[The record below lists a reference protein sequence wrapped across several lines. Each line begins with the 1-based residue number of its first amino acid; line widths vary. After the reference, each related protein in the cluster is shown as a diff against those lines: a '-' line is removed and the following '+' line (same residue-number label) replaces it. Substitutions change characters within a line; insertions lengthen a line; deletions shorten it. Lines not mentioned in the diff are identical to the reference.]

1 MRLKK
6 IIEAE
11 DAVAVIHDGDVIAS
25 AGYGGNG
32 TPDQLFVALE
42 KRFLATGAPRDLTL
56 VFAGGQGDM
65 RDKGL
70 NRLGHAGLLKRVVGG
85 HFGLIPRIEKL
96 AVGNQIEAYN
106 LPEGILTH
114 LYRDIG
120 VGKPGTLSPVGLGT
134 YIDPRHGGGR
144 MNAVTTEEIVR
155 LIEIDGEEF
164 LFFKSFPIKVALIR
178 GTTADPDGNIT
189 AEREALT
196 LENLALAIA
205 ARNSG
210 GIVLAQVERVAA
222 EGSLD
227 ARRVQV
233 PGVLVDC
240 VVLAEP
246 EHHMQTYGTQ
256 FSPAFAGELRVPQ
269 KKAQAVELSERKIIA
284 RRAARELSPN
294 CVINVG
300 VGTVPDQVPLV
311 AGEERVQDLITLTVD
326 PGVLGGV
333 PMSGLDF
340 GAAVN
345 YQAVIDHCSEFD
357 FIDGGGLDAAFL
369 GFGECDAQGNINASR
384 FGARIPGCGGFI
396 NISQNAKKIVFVGTF
411 TSGGLEVA
419 VERGR
424 VRIAKEGK
432 FAKFVP
438 AIGQTT
444 FSADYA
450 RRRRQEVLYLTE
462 RCVLRLGEKGLT
474 LTESAPGIG
483 LERDILAQMPF
494 KPAIDG
500 PRAMDAA
507 IFQPQPMGLRERML
521 DIRIGDRLSYD
532 AASNTVYMNYAGMR
546 VRNEGDIRMILDAVD
561 ALLGPLGRRVF
572 GGELRAVFLR
582 RRRVRP
588 LCRRGQVRRA
598 DLPHRRQALH
608 QRRLPA
614 PQARQRTSQAADQL
628 RSSRLAA
635 RDPEGALTPSTHEP
649 GTVPYFVAFHGI
661 AHPAYASAGT
671 KRTAHH
677 ASTPWKGV
685 SEPPKVTKAPSETS
699 NSAKQRKASSA
710 PTGRHSALVTT
721 AAITNICGMA
731 RRTNRMVSWPTECW
745 ACDGGVPVY
754 PRGTGRCL
762 RCVALKKKKPG
773 SGARSFGARPAR
785 CYGAGRRAS
794 ICSSSVIGTG
804 LLNR

>member
-42 KRFLATGAPRDLTL
+42 KRFLESGSPRDLTL

-65 RDKGL
+65 QQKGL
-70 NRLGHAGLLKRVVGG
+70 NRLGHAGLLKRVIGG

-96 AVGNQIEAYN
+96 AVANEIEAYN

-120 VGKPGTLSPVGLGT
+120 AGKPGTLSPVGLGT
-134 YIDPRHGGGR
+134 YIDPRRGGGR
-144 MNAVTTEEIVR
+144 MNAMTTQDIVR
-155 LIEIDGEEF
+155 VIEIDGAEF
-164 LFFKSFPIKVALIR
+164 LFFKAFPINVALIR

-210 GIVLAQVERVAA
+210 GIVIAQVERVAA

-256 FSPAFAGELRVPQ
+256 FNPAFAGELRVPQ
-269 KKAQAVELSERKIIA
+269 KKVRVVELSERKIIA
-284 RRAARELSPN
+284 RRASLELVPN

-311 AGEERVQDLITLTVD
+311 AGEERVHDLITLTVD
-326 PGVLGGV
+326 PGVMGGV

-345 YQAVIDHCSEFD
+345 YQAVIDHCSAFD

-369 GFGECDAQGNINASR
+369 GFGECDARGNINASR

-419 VERGR
+419 IENGSL
-424 VRIAKEGK
+424 RIAREGK
-432 FAKFVP
+432 FAKFVDT
-438 AIGQTT
+438 IGQTT

-450 RRRRQEVLYLTE
+450 RLREQEVLYVTE
-462 RCVLRLGEKGLT
+462 RCVFRLGEAGLT
-474 LTESAPGIG
+474 LAEIAPGID
-483 LERDILAQMPF
+483 LERDILARMPF
-494 KPAIDG
+494 VPAIDG
-500 PRAMDAA
+500 PRPMDPA
-507 IFQPQPMGLRERML
+507 IFGTGPMGLRERML

-532 AASNTVYMNYAGMR
+532 AGMNTVYMNYAGMR
-546 VRNEGDIRMILDAVD
+546 VRSAADIRMIIDAVD
-561 ALLGPLGRRVF
+561 ALLKPLDKRVHSVVNYERF
-572 GGELRAVFLR
+572 SCDDDVF
-582 RRRVRP
+582 
-588 LCRRGQVRRA
+588 
-598 DLPHRRQALH
+598 
-608 QRRLPA
+608 
-614 PQARQRTSQAADQL
+614 
-628 RSSRLAA
+628 
-635 RDPEGALTPSTHEP
+635 
-649 GTVPYFVAFHGI
+649 
-661 AHPAYASAGT
+661 
-671 KRTAHH
+671 
-677 ASTPWKGV
+677 
-685 SEPPKVTKAPSETS
+685 
-699 NSAKQRKASSA
+699 
-710 PTGRHSALVTT
+710 
-721 AAITNICGMA
+721 
-731 RRTNRMVSWPTECW
+731 
-745 ACDGGVPVY
+745 
-754 PRGTGRCL
+754 
-762 RCVALKKKKPG
+762 
-773 SGARSFGARPAR
+773 
-785 CYGAGRRAS
+785 
-794 ICSSSVIGTG
+794 
-804 LLNR
+804 

>member
-6 IIEAE
+6 VIEAE

-42 KRFLATGAPRDLTL
+42 QRFLESGHPRDLTL

-65 RDKGL
+65 QHRGL
-70 NRLGHAGLLKRVVGG
+70 NRLGHAGLLKRVIGG

-96 AVGNQIEAYN
+96 AVDNRIEAYN

-120 VGKPGTLSPVGLGT
+120 AGKPGTLSPVGLGT

-144 MNAVTTEEIVR
+144 MNAMTTEDIVR
-155 LIEIDGEEF
+155 LIEIDGQEF

-178 GTTADPDGNIT
+178 GTTADPDGNLT

-205 ARNSG
+205 ARNSD
-210 GIVLAQVERVAA
+210 GIVLAQVERIAA

-256 FSPAFAGELRVPQ
+256 FNPAFSGELRVPQ
-269 KKAQAVELSERKIIA
+269 RKIHAVELNERKIIA
-284 RRAARELSPN
+284 RRAALELSPN

-326 PGVLGGV
+326 PGVMGGV

-369 GFGECDAQGNINASR
+369 GFGESDAEGNVNASR

-396 NISQNAKKIVFVGTF
+396 NISQSAKKIVFVGTF
-411 TSGGLEVA
+411 SSGGLQVVIENGA
-419 VERGR
+419 

-450 RRRRQEVLYLTE
+450 RRRGQEVLYVTE
-462 RCVLRLGEKGLT
+462 RCVFRLSEKGLT
-474 LTESAPGIG
+474 LAEIAPGVD
-483 LERDILAQMPF
+483 LERDILARLPF
-494 KPAIDG
+494 RPAIDG
-500 PRAMDAA
+500 PRLMDPV
-507 IFQPQPMGLRERML
+507 IFRPEPMGLRARML

-546 VRNEGDIRMILDAVD
+546 VRSEEDIRMIVDAVD
-561 ALLGPLGRRVF
+561 ALLGPLGSRVHSVVNYERF
-572 GGELRAVFLR
+572 SCDDEVFDQYVDAVKYVEETYYIDVKRYTSGAFLR
-582 RRRVRP
+582 HK
-588 LCRRGQVRRA
+588 LGSGLA
-598 DLPHRRQALH
+598 KRQI
-608 QRRLPA
+608 
-614 PQARQRTSQAADQL
+614 TSEIL
-628 RSSRLAA
+628 
-635 RDPEGALTPSTHEP
+635 
-649 GTVPYFVAFHGI
+649 
-661 AHPAYASAGT
+661 
-671 KRTAHH
+671 
-677 ASTPWKGV
+677 
-685 SEPPKVTKAPSETS
+685 
-699 NSAKQRKASSA
+699 
-710 PTGRHSALVTT
+710 
-721 AAITNICGMA
+721 
-731 RRTNRMVSWPTECW
+731 
-745 ACDGGVPVY
+745 
-754 PRGTGRCL
+754 
-762 RCVALKKKKPG
+762 G
-773 SGARSFGARPAR
+773 SGAAAAPKR
-785 CYGAGRRAS
+785 
-794 ICSSSVIGTG
+794 
-804 LLNR
+804 

>member
-11 DAVAVIHDGDVIAS
+11 DAVAVIHNGDVIAS

-42 KRFLATGAPRDLTL
+42 KRFLETDAPRDLTL

-65 RDKGL
+65 KDKGL
-70 NRLGHAGLLKRVVGG
+70 NRLGHAGLLKRVIGG

-96 AVGNQIEAYN
+96 AVANQIEAYN

-120 VGKPGTLSPVGLGT
+120 AGKPGTLSPVGLGT

-144 MNAVTTEEIVR
+144 MNAMTTEDIVR

-164 LFFKSFPIKVALIR
+164 LFFKAFPIKVALIR

-210 GIVLAQVERVAA
+210 GIVLAQVERIAA

-256 FSPAFAGELRVPQ
+256 FSPAFAGELRVPHENT
-269 KKAQAVELSERKIIA
+269 QAPDLSERKIIA
-284 RRAARELSPN
+284 RRAALELSPN

-326 PGVLGGV
+326 PGVMGGV

-345 YQAVIDHCSEFD
+345 YQAVIDHCSAFD

-369 GFGECDAQGNINASR
+369 GFGECDARGNVNASR

-411 TSGGLEVA
+411 TSSGLEVA
-419 VERGR
+419 IENGR
-424 VRIAKEGK
+424 IRIAKEGK
-432 FAKFVP
+432 FSKFVA

-450 RRRRQEVLYLTE
+450 RRRRQEVLYVTE
-462 RCVLRLGEKGLT
+462 RCVFRLGEEGLT
-474 LTESAPGIG
+474 LTELAPGIE

-494 KPAIDG
+494 RPAIEG
-500 PRAMDAA
+500 PRTMDPV
-507 IFQPQPMGLRERML
+507 IFRVQPMGLRERML
-521 DIRIGDRLSYD
+521 DIRIADRLSYD
-532 AASNTVYMNYAGMR
+532 AASNSVYMNYAGMR
-546 VRNEGDIRMILDAVD
+546 VRNENDIRTIVEAVD
-561 ALLGPLGRRVF
+561 ALLGPLGKRVHSVVNYERF
-572 GGELRAVFLR
+572 SCDDDVFNRYVDAVKYVEETYYLDVKRYTSGAFLR
-582 RRRVRP
+582 HKLGSELAKRQITTEI
-588 LCRRGQVRRA
+588 LGSHNA
-598 DLPHRRQALH
+598 LLP
-608 QRRLPA
+608 
-614 PQARQRTSQAADQL
+614 
-628 RSSRLAA
+628 
-635 RDPEGALTPSTHEP
+635 
-649 GTVPYFVAFHGI
+649 
-661 AHPAYASAGT
+661 
-671 KRTAHH
+671 KR
-677 ASTPWKGV
+677 
-685 SEPPKVTKAPSETS
+685 
-699 NSAKQRKASSA
+699 
-710 PTGRHSALVTT
+710 
-721 AAITNICGMA
+721 
-731 RRTNRMVSWPTECW
+731 
-745 ACDGGVPVY
+745 
-754 PRGTGRCL
+754 
-762 RCVALKKKKPG
+762 
-773 SGARSFGARPAR
+773 
-785 CYGAGRRAS
+785 
-794 ICSSSVIGTG
+794 
-804 LLNR
+804 

>member
-42 KRFLATGAPRDLTL
+42 KRFLESGAPRDLTL

-65 RDKGL
+65 KDKGL
-70 NRLGHAGLLKRVVGG
+70 NRLGHTGLVKRVIGG

-120 VGKPGTLSPVGLGT
+120 AGKPGTLSPVGLGT

-144 MNAVTTEEIVR
+144 MNAMTTEDIVR

-164 LFFKSFPIKVALIR
+164 LFFKAFPIKVALIR

-210 GIVLAQVERVAA
+210 GIVLAQVERIAA

-256 FSPAFAGELRVPQ
+256 FSPAFAGELRVPH
-269 KKAQAVELSERKIIA
+269 KKIQAVDLSERKIIA
-284 RRAARELSPN
+284 RRAVLELSPN
-294 CVINVG
+294 SVINVG
-300 VGTVPDQVPLV
+300 VGTVPDHVPLV

-326 PGVLGGV
+326 PGVMGGV

-345 YQAVIDHCSEFD
+345 YQAVIDHCSAFD

-369 GFGECDAQGNINASR
+369 GFGECDARGNVNASR

-396 NISQNAKKIVFVGTF
+396 DISQNAKKIVLVGTF

-419 VERGR
+419 IENGR
-424 VRIAKEGK
+424 LRIAKEGK
-432 FAKFVP
+432 FSKFVA

-450 RRRRQEVLYLTE
+450 RHRRQDVLYVTE
-462 RCVLRLGEKGLT
+462 RCVFRLSEEGLT
-474 LTESAPGIG
+474 LTELAPGIE

-494 KPAIDG
+494 RPAIDG
-500 PRAMDAA
+500 PRTMDPV

-532 AASNTVYMNYAGMR
+532 AASNSVYMNYAGMR
-546 VRNEGDIRMILDAVD
+546 VRNEEDIRVIVDAVD
-561 ALLGPLGRRVF
+561 ALLGPLGKRVHSIVNYERF
-572 GGELRAVFLR
+572 SCDDDVFDRYVDAVKYVEETYYLDVKRYTSGAFLR
-582 RRRVRP
+582 HKLGSELVK
-588 LCRRGQVRRA
+588 
-598 DLPHRRQALH
+598 RQI
-608 QRRLPA
+608 
-614 PQARQRTSQAADQL
+614 TSEVL
-628 RSSRLAA
+628 
-635 RDPEGALTPSTHEP
+635 
-649 GTVPYFVAFHGI
+649 
-661 AHPAYASAGT
+661 
-671 KRTAHH
+671 
-677 ASTPWKGV
+677 
-685 SEPPKVTKAPSETS
+685 
-699 NSAKQRKASSA
+699 
-710 PTGRHSALVTT
+710 
-721 AAITNICGMA
+721 
-731 RRTNRMVSWPTECW
+731 
-745 ACDGGVPVY
+745 
-754 PRGTGRCL
+754 
-762 RCVALKKKKPG
+762 G
-773 SGARSFGARPAR
+773 SGKAIAA
-785 CYGAGRRAS
+785 
-794 ICSSSVIGTG
+794 
-804 LLNR
+804 NR

>member
-1 MRLKK
+1 MSHGRGNVRLKK
-6 IIEAE
+6 IIEVE
-11 DAVAVIHDGDVIAS
+11 DAVAVIHSGDVIAS

-42 KRFLATGAPRDLTL
+42 KRFLETGTPRDLTL

-65 RDKGL
+65 KDKGL
-70 NRLGHAGLLKRVVGG
+70 NRLGHAGLLKRVIGG

-96 AVGNQIEAYN
+96 AVANEIEAYN

-120 VGKPGTLSPVGLGT
+120 AGKPGTLSPVGLGT

-144 MNAVTTEEIVR
+144 MNAMTTEDIVR

-210 GIVLAQVERVAA
+210 GIVLAQVERIAA

-269 KKAQAVELSERKIIA
+269 KKAQAAELNERKIIA
-284 RRAARELSPN
+284 RRAALELSPN

-311 AGEERVQDLITLTVD
+311 ADEERVQDLITLTVD
-326 PGVLGGV
+326 PGIMGGV

-369 GFGECDAQGNINASR
+369 GFGECDAGGNINASR
-384 FGARIPGCGGFI
+384 FGKRIPGCGGFI

-411 TSGGLEVA
+411 TSGGLEVKI
-419 VERGR
+419 ENGGM
-424 VRIAKEGK
+424 RIAKEGK
-432 FAKFVP
+432 FAKFVRSVD
-438 AIGQTT
+438 QTT
-444 FSADYA
+444 FSAAYA
-450 RRRRQEVLYLTE
+450 QRRGQDVLYVTE
-462 RCVLRLGEKGLT
+462 RCVFRLGEEGLT
-474 LTESAPGIG
+474 LTEIAPGVD
-483 LERDILAQMPF
+483 LERDVLAHMPF
-494 KPAIDG
+494 RPAIEG
-500 PRAMDAA
+500 PRLMDAA
-507 IFQPQPMGLRERML
+507 IFKPGPMGLRESML
-521 DIRIGDRLSYD
+521 DINIEDRLSYD

-546 VRNEGDIRMILDAVD
+546 IRDEADIRAIVGAVD
-561 ALLGPLGRRVF
+561 ALLAPLGRRVHSVVNYERF
-572 GGELRAVFLR
+572 SCDEDVFSKYVDAVEYVEAAYYLDVKRYTSGAFLR
-582 RRRVRP
+582 HK
-588 LCRRGQVRRA
+588 LG
-598 DLPHRRQALH
+598 
-608 QRRLPA
+608 
-614 PQARQRTSQAADQL
+614 SE
-628 RSSRLAA
+628 LAK
-635 RDPEGALTPSTHEP
+635 RD
-649 GTVPYFVAFHGI
+649 I
-661 AHPAYASAGT
+661 
-671 KRTAHH
+671 TAEVLDSH
-677 ASTPWKGV
+677 
-685 SEPPKVTKAPSETS
+685 KV
-699 NSAKQRKASSA
+699 AKQR
-710 PTGRHSALVTT
+710 T
-721 AAITNICGMA
+721 A
-731 RRTNRMVSWPTECW
+731 
-745 ACDGGVPVY
+745 
-754 PRGTGRCL
+754 
-762 RCVALKKKKPG
+762 
-773 SGARSFGARPAR
+773 
-785 CYGAGRRAS
+785 
-794 ICSSSVIGTG
+794 
-804 LLNR
+804 

>member
-6 IIEAE
+6 IIEAN

-42 KRFLATGAPRDLTL
+42 KRFLETGSPRELTL

-65 RDKGL
+65 KEKGL
-70 NRLGHAGLLKRVVGG
+70 NRLAQPGLLKRVIGG

-96 AVGNQIEAYN
+96 AVANQIEAYN

-120 VGKPGTLSPVGLGT
+120 AGKPGTLSPVGLGT

-144 MNAVTTEEIVR
+144 MNAMTTEQIVR
-155 LIEIDGEEF
+155 LIDIDGEEY
-164 LFFKSFPIKVALIR
+164 LFFKAFPIKVALIR

-210 GIVLAQVERVAA
+210 GIVIAQVERIAA

-256 FSPAFAGELRVPQ
+256 FNPAFSGELRVPQ
-269 KKAQAVELSERKIIA
+269 LKAQAPELSERKVIA
-284 RRAARELSPN
+284 RRAALELSPN

-311 AGEERVQDLITLTVD
+311 ADEERVQDLITLTVD
-326 PGVLGGV
+326 PGVMGGV

-345 YQAVIDHCSEFD
+345 FQAVIDHCSEFD

-369 GFGECDAQGNINASR
+369 GFGECDARGNVNASR

-396 NISQNAKKIVFVGTF
+396 DISQNAKKIVFAGTF
-411 TSGGLEVA
+411 SSGGLELA
-419 VERGR
+419 IEDGR
-424 VRIAKEGK
+424 MRIAKEGK
-432 FAKFVP
+432 FAKFV
-438 AIGQTT
+438 ATIGQTT

-450 RRRRQEVLYLTE
+450 RRRKQEVLYVTE
-462 RCVLRLGEKGLT
+462 RCVFRLGDRGLT
-474 LTESAPGIG
+474 LAEVAPGIDV
-483 LERDILAQMPF
+483 ERDILARMPF

-500 PRAMDAA
+500 PRSMEPL
-507 IFQPQPMGLRERML
+507 IFHPRPMGLRERML
-521 DIRIGDRLSYD
+521 DIHIADRLSYD
-532 AASNTVYMNYAGMR
+532 AALNTVYMNYSGMR
-546 VRNEGDIRMILDAVD
+546 VRNREDIRTIVAAVD
-561 ALLGPLGRRVF
+561 ALLGPLGKRVHSVVNYERFSCDDEVFEHYVDAVKYVEETYYLDVRRYTS
-572 GGELRAVFLR
+572 GAFLR
-582 RRRVRP
+582 HKLGSELAKRKITSEV
-588 LCRRGQVRRA
+588 
-598 DLPHRRQALH
+598 LP
-608 QRRLPA
+608 
-614 PQARQRTSQAADQL
+614 
-628 RSSRLAA
+628 SS
-635 RDPEGALTPSTHEP
+635 DG
-649 GTVPYFVAFHGI
+649 
-661 AHPAYASAGT
+661 
-671 KRTAHH
+671 
-677 ASTPWKGV
+677 AST
-685 SEPPKVTKAPSETS
+685 
-699 NSAKQRKASSA
+699 
-710 PTGRHSALVTT
+710 
-721 AAITNICGMA
+721 
-731 RRTNRMVSWPTECW
+731 NR
-745 ACDGGVPVY
+745 
-754 PRGTGRCL
+754 
-762 RCVALKKKKPG
+762 
-773 SGARSFGARPAR
+773 
-785 CYGAGRRAS
+785 
-794 ICSSSVIGTG
+794 
-804 LLNR
+804 

>member
-6 IIEAE
+6 IIEVE
-11 DAVAVIHDGDVIAS
+11 DAVAVIHSGDVIAS

-42 KRFLATGAPRDLTL
+42 QRFLQTGAPRDLTL

-70 NRLGHAGLLKRVVGG
+70 NRLGHAGLLKRVIGG

-96 AVGNQIEAYN
+96 VVANQIEAYN

-120 VGKPGTLSPVGLGT
+120 AGKPGTLSPVGLGT

-144 MNAVTTEEIVR
+144 MNAMTTEEIVR
-155 LIEIDGEEF
+155 LIEIDGAEY
-164 LFFKSFPIKVALIR
+164 LFFKAFPIKVALIR

-210 GIVLAQVERVAA
+210 GIVLAQVERIAA

-246 EHHMQTYGTQ
+246 QHHMQTYGTQ
-256 FSPAFAGELRVPQ
+256 YNPAFAGELRVPQ
-269 KKAQAVELSERKIIA
+269 NKVQAVALSDRKIIA
-284 RRAARELSPN
+284 RRAALELSPN

-326 PGVLGGV
+326 PGVMGGV

-345 YQAVIDHCSEFD
+345 YQAVIDHCSAFD

-369 GFGECDAQGNINASR
+369 GFGECDAAGNINASR
-384 FGARIPGCGGFI
+384 FGARLPGCGGFI

-411 TSGGLEVA
+411 TSGGLDVV
-419 VERGR
+419 VEDGR
-424 VRIAKEGK
+424 VRIVKEGK
-432 FAKFVP
+432 HPKFVGT
-438 AIGQTT
+438 IGQTT

-450 RRRRQEVLYLTE
+450 RQRRQEVLYVTE
-462 RCVLRLGEKGLT
+462 RCVFRLGDAGLT
-474 LTESAPGIG
+474 LTEVAPGIDV
-483 LERDILAQMPF
+483 ERDILALLPF
-494 KPAIDG
+494 RPAIEPVDG
-500 PRAMDAA
+500 TGAPRLMDRL
-507 IFQPQPMGLRERML
+507 IFQTGPMGLRERML
-521 DIRIGDRLSYD
+521 DIQIDDRLSYD

-546 VRNEGDIRMILDAVD
+546 VRNAADIHGIVDAVD
-561 ALLGPLGRRVF
+561 ALLGSLGKRVHSVVNYERF
-572 GGELRAVFLR
+572 SCDDDAFEDYVDAVKYVEQTYYLDVKRYTSGAFLR
-582 RRRVRP
+582 HK
-588 LCRRGQVRRA
+588 LSSELA
-598 DLPHRRQALH
+598 KRQI
-608 QRRLPA
+608 
-614 PQARQRTSQAADQL
+614 TS
-628 RSSRLAA
+628 
-635 RDPEGALTPSTHEP
+635 EVHE
-649 GTVPYFVAFHGI
+649 
-661 AHPAYASAGT
+661 
-671 KRTAHH
+671 
-677 ASTPWKGV
+677 
-685 SEPPKVTKAPSETS
+685 S
-699 NSAKQRKASSA
+699 N
-710 PTGRHSALVTT
+710 H
-721 AAITNICGMA
+721 
-731 RRTNRMVSWPTECW
+731 
-745 ACDGGVPVY
+745 
-754 PRGTGRCL
+754 
-762 RCVALKKKKPG
+762 
-773 SGARSFGARPAR
+773 
-785 CYGAGRRAS
+785 GAGKKA
-794 ICSSSVIGTG
+794 V
-804 LLNR
+804 

>member
-6 IIEAE
+6 IIEVE
-11 DAVAVIHDGDVIAS
+11 DAVAVIHDGDAIAS

-42 KRFLATGAPRDLTL
+42 QRFLATGSPRGLTL

-65 RDKGL
+65 QDKGL
-70 NRLGHAGLLKRVVGG
+70 NRLGHAGLLKRVIGG

-96 AVGNQIEAYN
+96 AVANQIEAYN

-120 VGKPGTLSPVGLGT
+120 AGKPGTLSPVGLGT

-144 MNAVTTEEIVR
+144 MNAMTTEEIVR

-164 LFFKSFPIKVALIR
+164 LFFKAFPIKVALIR
-178 GTTADPDGNIT
+178 GTTADPDGNVT

-210 GIVLAQVERVAA
+210 GIVLAQVERIAA

-256 FSPAFAGELRVPQ
+256 FSPAFAGELRVPP
-269 KKAQAVELSERKIIA
+269 KKMQAVELDERKSIA
-284 RRAARELSPN
+284 RRAALELSPN

-326 PGVLGGV
+326 PGVMGGV

-345 YQAVIDHCSEFD
+345 YQAVIDHCSAFD

-396 NISQNAKKIVFVGTF
+396 DISQNAKKIVFVGTF
-411 TSGGLEVA
+411 TSGGLAVA
-419 VERGR
+419 IENGR

-432 FAKFVP
+432 FAKFVQT
-438 AIGQTT
+438 IGQTT

-450 RRRRQEVLYLTE
+450 RRRQQEVLYVTE
-462 RCVLRLGEKGLT
+462 RCVFRLGEKGLT
-474 LTESAPGIG
+474 LTEVAPGIE
-483 LERDILAQMPF
+483 LERDILAHLPF
-494 KPAIDG
+494 RPAIDG
-500 PRAMDAA
+500 PRSMDPL

-521 DIRIGDRLSYD
+521 DIRIADRLSYD

-546 VRNEGDIRMILDAVD
+546 VRNEGDIRVIVDAVD
-561 ALLGPLGRRVF
+561 ALLGPLGKRVHSVVNYERF
-572 GGELRAVFLR
+572 SCDDDAFDSYADAVKYVEKTYYLDVKRYTSGAFLR
-582 RRRVRP
+582 HK
-588 LCRRGQVRRA
+588 LGSELA
-598 DLPHRRQALH
+598 KRQI
-608 QRRLPA
+608 
-614 PQARQRTSQAADQL
+614 
-628 RSSRLAA
+628 SSEVLDSRHA
-635 RDPEGALTPSTHEP
+635 
-649 GTVPYFVAFHGI
+649 
-661 AHPAYASAGT
+661 ASAG
-671 KRTAHH
+671 R
-677 ASTPWKGV
+677 
-685 SEPPKVTKAPSETS
+685 
-699 NSAKQRKASSA
+699 
-710 PTGRHSALVTT
+710 
-721 AAITNICGMA
+721 
-731 RRTNRMVSWPTECW
+731 
-745 ACDGGVPVY
+745 
-754 PRGTGRCL
+754 
-762 RCVALKKKKPG
+762 
-773 SGARSFGARPAR
+773 
-785 CYGAGRRAS
+785 
-794 ICSSSVIGTG
+794 
-804 LLNR
+804 

>member
-42 KRFLATGAPRDLTL
+42 KRFLETATPRDLTL

-65 RDKGL
+65 KDKGL
-70 NRLGHAGLLKRVVGG
+70 NRLGHAGLLKRVIGG

-96 AVGNQIEAYN
+96 AVANRIEAYN

-120 VGKPGTLSPVGLGT
+120 AGKPGTLSPVGLGT
-134 YIDPRHGGGR
+134 YIDPRLGGGR
-144 MNAVTTEEIVR
+144 MNAMTNEDIVR
-155 LIEIDGEEF
+155 VIEIDGEEF
-164 LFFKSFPIKVALIR
+164 LFFKAFPIKVALIR

-210 GIVLAQVERVAA
+210 GIVIAQVERIAS

-256 FSPAFAGELRVPQ
+256 FNPAFSGELRVPQ
-269 KKAQAVELSERKIIA
+269 KKIRAAELSERKIIA
-284 RRAARELSPN
+284 RRAALELSPN

-311 AGEERVQDLITLTVD
+311 ASEERVQDLITLTVD
-326 PGVLGGV
+326 PGVMGGV

-369 GFGECDAQGNINASR
+369 GFGECDAGGNVNASR

-396 NISQNAKKIVFVGTF
+396 NISQNARKIVFVGTF
-411 TSGGLEVA
+411 TSGGLELA
-419 VERGR
+419 IENGR
-424 VRIAKEGK
+424 IRIIREGK
-432 FAKFVP
+432 FPKFVT

-450 RRRRQEVLYLTE
+450 RRRRHEVLYVTE
-462 RCVLRLGEKGLT
+462 RCVFRLGDEGLT
-474 LTESAPGIG
+474 LTELAPGIE

-494 KPAIDG
+494 RPAIDG
-500 PRAMDAA
+500 PRMMDDA

-521 DIRIGDRLSYD
+521 DIRIGDRLTYD
-532 AASNTVYMNYAGMR
+532 SATNTVYMNYAGMR
-546 VRNEGDIRMILDAVD
+546 VRNEGDIRTIVDAVD
-561 ALLGPLGRRVF
+561 ALLGPLGKRVHSVVNYERF
-572 GGELRAVFLR
+572 SCDDDVFDRYVDAVKYVEQTYYLDVKRYTSGAFLR
-582 RRRVRP
+582 HKLGSELVK
-588 LCRRGQVRRA
+588 
-598 DLPHRRQALH
+598 RQITTEILGSH
-608 QRRLPA
+608 D
-614 PQARQRTSQAADQL
+614 AA
-628 RSSRLAA
+628 A
-635 RDPEGALTPSTHEP
+635 
-649 GTVPYFVAFHGI
+649 
-661 AHPAYASAGT
+661 T
-671 KRTAHH
+671 KR
-677 ASTPWKGV
+677 
-685 SEPPKVTKAPSETS
+685 
-699 NSAKQRKASSA
+699 
-710 PTGRHSALVTT
+710 
-721 AAITNICGMA
+721 
-731 RRTNRMVSWPTECW
+731 
-745 ACDGGVPVY
+745 
-754 PRGTGRCL
+754 
-762 RCVALKKKKPG
+762 
-773 SGARSFGARPAR
+773 
-785 CYGAGRRAS
+785 
-794 ICSSSVIGTG
+794 
-804 LLNR
+804 